1 VTVSKP
7 FDVTMRELF
16 ELEPAAWLEFLGIP
30 VPDPSLVK
38 VIDSNVST
46 VAAEA
51 DKVVRVGGKEPLI
64 VHTEFLSGRN
74 VTQPEQA
81 HWYNTLLGHRHKVP
95 VWTVVVLLRPV
106 ADGPELNGT
115 YEKTFPGRGVNLL
128 LRYDVIRIWLQ
139 PPERLLTSG
148 LPVLPQAP
156 VADVPPERLVEVV
169 TAVAQRLRRE
179 AGPELRTTLWAATQL
194 LMGLYHPKEYVYDL
208 TKEITTMILGI
219 RGIEESS
226 VYQDIYAKGAME
238 EDRKIL
244 LSLGRDKLGPPDERV
259 EAQVAAMSNQERLH
273 YLLHRVLHVSTWD
286 ELLASEES

>member
-1 VTVSKP
+1 
-7 FDVTMRELF
+7 
-16 ELEPAAWLEFLGIP
+16 
-30 VPDPSLVK
+30 
-38 VIDSNVST
+38 
-46 VAAEA
+46 
-51 DKVVRVGGKEPLI
+51 
-64 VHTEFLSGRN
+64 
-74 VTQPEQA
+74 
-81 HWYNTLLGHRHKVP
+81 
-95 VWTVVVLLRPV
+95 
-106 ADGPELNGT
+106 
-115 YEKTFPGRGVNLL
+115 
-128 LRYDVIRIWLQ
+128 
-139 PPERLLTSG
+139 
-148 LPVLPQAP
+148 
-156 VADVPPERLVEVV
+156 LVEVV

-194 LMGLYHPKEYVYDL
+194 LMGLHHPKEYVYGL

-259 EAQVAAMSNQERLH
+259 EAQVAAMTNQERLH